1 MSGQFD
7 QNQVHYQSYYRFPA
21 RSRWM
26 DKIWKEAFEE
36 QHPEGIDHYGYLTN
50 HDLRMSST
58 LLQDANADSML
69 DIGCGKGGPGLRLAE
84 QLQLRLTGIDII
96 PEAV

>member
-1 MSGQFD
+1 
-7 QNQVHYQSYYRFPA
+7 
-21 RSRWM
+21 
-26 DKIWKEAFEE
+26 
-36 QHPEGIDHYGYLTN
+36 
-50 HDLRMSST
+50 MSST